1 MSKQEIRD
9 RSGKLIGT
17 IESIG
22 GGRFR
27 AYTTMN
33 RHVGTY
39 ESDKDRTYLPNNTLV
54 GSGNHLVALLYEAK

>member
-27 AYTTMN
+27 AYSTMN
-33 RHVGTY
+33 RHVGHLRKRQG
-39 ESDKDRTYLPNNTLV
+39 SDLSSQQLIGRLAQ
-54 GSGNHLVALLYEAK
+54 SLVALLYEAK